1 MKNFKYNDFLP
12 TLTQLVIGLVLG
24 ILLFILTGCE
34 KSYPTYPDIDGEYVI
49 DHVNVII
56 EDQVTGVR
64 KDTVY
69 FTGTFSL
76 YMPETPLDSF
86 EVGVTRFKF
95 TDAGRT
101 FMWNKDMTVFGNPW
115 LNETT
120 SILRQDFLSGEWDI
134 LQIHFL
140 YTNTATR
147 VFELSMVGLDDFS
160 AWVRQYP
167 FKAEGPEYQVRYHFH
182 EVGP

>member
-1 MKNFKYNDFLP
+1 MKK
-12 TLTQLVIGLVLG
+12 
-24 ILLFILTGCE
+24 LLFLTLPLFLLGCE

-49 DHVNVII
+49 DHVSVLI
-56 EDQVTGVR
+56 EDQVTGAR
-64 KDTVY
+64 KDTLY
-69 FTGTFSL
+69 YTGTFAL
-76 YMPETPLDSF
+76 YMPITPLDSF

-95 TDAGRT
+95 TNAGRT
-101 FMWNKDMTVFGNPW
+101 FMWGKDSTVFGNPW
-115 LNETT
+115 MNEAQ
-120 SILRQDFLSGEWDI
+120 SILRQDFLSGEWDV
-134 LQIHFL
+134 LQIHFS
-140 YTNTATR
+140 YTNTVTR